1 MVMRYISPT
10 FNLYVERYHTFIVLL
25 MITLV
30 MEFAVFF
37 FFMVEALSP
46 QVIFFDLETG
56 NMTYLALIALP
67 VLPILLYFFIL
78 KLNNREQLP

>member
-1 MVMRYISPT
+1 
-10 FNLYVERYHTFIVLL
+10 

-37 FFMVEALSP
+37 FFMIEALSP
-46 QVIFFDLETG
+46 QVIFFDLDTG
-56 NMTYLALIALP
+56 NMTYLALIGLP